1 MIKQREIKPGALLL
15 DLDLSG
21 AMWRKIF
28 IVCVSLFCA
37 LETNAQQGGEEGAV
51 AAFLGL
57 SSEDEI
63 SDEELERFA
72 DLLRRPLQLNSMSR
86 SRLAASGLFTGY
98 QVASLLEHRQRF
110 GDIMSFAELA
120 SVDGFGHQ
128 FVELLRPFVV
138 LEPLGELISSGNS
151 RRINDM
157 SLRSGYRY
165 GEQGNDYQ
173 YGFKY
178 SLEAYDAL
186 TTSFG
191 FSKGISVKNPW
202 PSVHSFSAS
211 YDFRKADVK
220 LIFGD
225 FNARLGQGLVAWNGA
240 FINSLTSP
248 SGFMKKSS
256 GISSVRS
263 FTGGSA
269 NTGMAA
275 EYSVGKFTLSA
286 SCSFP
291 WVKDVLDGDSVRQY
305 GLQSVVNMKWW
316 SRIGTIGATTAL
328 DYSDIVSQGMAAVR
342 SSVDV
347 ALCVRGTNVFSEVAY
362 DWGANKVGFIAGMDM
377 SPTESLRLAGL
388 AGSNYGETWQV
399 ALSSEILPGNSRRHK
414 INLSADMLYYPVPKV
429 EGQQS
434 SVQVKSQ
441 LRWEWKAAE
450 NLLLRLRL
458 SDRFRTWGLQHRAE
472 LRTEADVPLGILTF
486 GTRLIVLKSHEH
498 SFLGLLDAA
507 VRSGNLTARLRAGA
521 FQVDHWDDRIYVYEY
536 DAPGSFNVPAYY
548 GRGVWTSSLVSWKI
562 NRSVR
567 LYFRASYISYCFMSE
582 EKKKPGRAELKL
594 QSVFKF

>member
-1 MIKQREIKPGALLL
+1 M
-15 DLDLSG
+15 DSDLSG

-57 SSEDEI
+57 PSEDEI

-98 QVASLLEHRQRF
+98 QVASLLEYRQRF

-178 SLEAYDAL
+178 SLEAYGAV
-186 TTSFG
+186 TASFG
-191 FSKGISVKNPW
+191 FTKSLTAKNPW
-202 PSVHSFSAS
+202 PSASSFSAS
-211 YDFRKADVK
+211 YDFRKADMK
-220 LIFGD
+220 LVLGD
-225 FNARLGQGLVAWNGA
+225 FNARFGQGLVAWNGD
-240 FINSLTSP
+240 FIYSLTSP

-388 AGSNYGETWQV
+388 AGCNYREIWQF
-399 ALSSEILPGNSRRHK
+399 AISSEILPGNSRRHK

-429 EGQQS
+429 EGQQN

-450 NLLLRLRL
+450 YLLLRLRL

-472 LRTEADVPLGILTF
+472 LRTEAEVPLGMLTF
-486 GTRLIVLKSHEH
+486 GTRFIVLKSHDH

-507 VRSGNLTARLRAGA
+507 VRSGNLTVRLRAGA

-548 GRGVWTSSLVSWKI
+548 GRGVWTSSMVSWKI

>member
-1 MIKQREIKPGALLL
+1 M
-15 DLDLSG
+15 DSDLSG

-86 SRLAASGLFTGY
+86 SRLASSGLFTGY

-165 GEQGNDYQ
+165 GEQENDYQ

-178 SLEAYDAL
+178 SLEAYGAV
-186 TTSFG
+186 TASFG
-191 FSKGISVKNPW
+191 FTKSLTAKNPW
-202 PSVHSFSAS
+202 PSACSFSAS
-211 YDFRKADVK
+211 YDFRKADMK
-220 LIFGD
+220 LILGD
-225 FNARLGQGLVAWNGA
+225 FNSRFGQGLVAWNGD
-240 FINSLTSP
+240 FIYSLTSP

-256 GISSVRS
+256 GLSVVRS
-263 FTGGSA
+263 FTGSTA

-275 EYSVGKFTLSA
+275 EYSFGKFTIA
-286 SCSFP
+286 AACAFP
-291 WVKDVLDGDSVRQY
+291 WVKDALVGEHVKKY

-316 SRIGTIGATTAL
+316 SRIGTIGTTTSL
-328 DYSDIVSQGMAAVR
+328 DYSDIVRHGMAAVR
-342 SSVDV
+342 SSVDA
-347 ALCVRGTNVFSEVAY
+347 ALCVRGANVFSEVAY

-377 SPTESLRLAGL
+377 SPTESLRVAGL
-388 AGSNYGETWQV
+388 SGCNYGENWQFAV
-399 ALSSEILPGNSRRHK
+399 SSEILAGKSRRHK

-429 EGQQS
+429 DGQKG

-441 LRWEWKAAE
+441 VRWEGKVAE
-450 NLLLRLRL
+450 HLLLKVRL

-472 LRTEADVPLGILTF
+472 LRTEAEVPLGMLTL
-486 GTRLIVLKSHEH
+486 GTRFVILNSRNHA
-498 SFLGLLDAA
+498 FLGHQDASF
-507 VRSGNLTARLRAGA
+507 RSSRITARLRAGA
-521 FQVDHWDDRIYVYEY
+521 FLADHWDDRIYVYEY

-548 GRGVWTSSLVSWKI
+548 GRGLWTSSMVSWKI

>member
-15 DLDLSG
+15 NSDLSG

-57 SSEDEI
+57 STEDEI

-86 SRLAASGLFTGY
+86 SRLASSGLFTGY

-157 SLRSGYRY
+157 SLRIGYRY
-165 GEQGNDYQ
+165 GEQENDYQ

-211 YDFRKADVK
+211 YDFRKAGVK
-220 LIFGD
+220 LILGD

-240 FINSLTSP
+240 FINSLASP
-248 SGFMKKSS
+248 SGFMKKAS
-256 GISSVRS
+256 GLSVVRS
-263 FTGGSA
+263 FTGSTA

-275 EYSVGKFTLSA
+275 EYSFGKFTIA
-286 SCSFP
+286 AACAFP
-291 WVKDVLDGDSVRQY
+291 WVKDALVGEHVKKY

-316 SRIGTIGATTAL
+316 SRIGTIGTTTSL
-328 DYSDIVSQGMAAVR
+328 DYSDIVSQGMPVVRTAV
-342 SSVDV
+342 DA
-347 ALCVRGTNVFSEVAY
+347 ALCICGINVFSEAAY
-362 DWGANKVGFIAGMDM
+362 EWSTGKAAFIAGMDL
-377 SPTESLRLAGL
+377 SPTESLRFAALAGC
-388 AGSNYGETWQV
+388 NYGENWQFAV
-399 ALSSEILPGNSRRHK
+399 SSEILAGKSRRHK
-414 INLSADMLYYPVPKV
+414 VNLSADMLYYPVPKID
-429 EGQQS
+429 GQKGS
-434 SVQVKSQ
+434 IQVKSQ
-441 LRWEWKAAE
+441 VRWEGNVAE
-450 NLLLRLRL
+450 HLLLKVRL

-472 LRTEADVPLGILTF
+472 FRTDADVPLGMFAL
-486 GTRLIVLKSHEH
+486 GTRFIILKSRDH

-507 VRSGNLTARLRAGA
+507 IRSGNLTVRLRAGA
-521 FQVDHWDDRIYVYEY
+521 FLVDHWDDRIYVYEY

-548 GRGVWTSSLVSWKI
+548 GRGVWTSSMVSWKI

-567 LYFRASYISYCFMSE
+567 LYFRASYISYCFMPE
-582 EKKKPGRAELKL
+582 EKKKPGRAELKF

>member
-15 DLDLSG
+15 DSDLSG

-202 PSVHSFSAS
+202 PSASSFSAS
-211 YDFRKADVK
+211 YDFRKADMK
-220 LIFGD
+220 LILGD
-225 FNARLGQGLVAWNGA
+225 FNSRFGQGLVAWNGA
-240 FINSLTSP
+240 FINSLT
-248 SGFMKKSS
+248 GFMKKAS
-256 GISSVRS
+256 GLSVVRS
-263 FTGGSA
+263 FTGSTA

-275 EYSVGKFTLSA
+275 EYSFGKFTIA
-286 SCSFP
+286 AACAFP
-291 WVKDVLDGDSVRQY
+291 WVKDALVGEHVKKY

-316 SRIGTIGATTAL
+316 SRIGTIGTTTSL

-388 AGSNYGETWQV
+388 AGSNYGETWQF
-399 ALSSEILPGNSRRHK
+399 AISSEILAGNSRRHK

-429 EGQQS
+429 DGQKG

-441 LRWEWKAAE
+441 VRWEGKVAE
-450 NLLLRLRL
+450 HLLLKVRL
-458 SDRFRTWGLQHRAE
+458 SDRLRTWGLQHRAE
-472 LRTEADVPLGILTF
+472 LRTEAEVPLGMLTF
-486 GTRLIVLKSHEH
+486 GTRFIVLKSHDH

-507 VRSGNLTARLRAGA
+507 VRSGNLTVRLRAGA

-548 GRGVWTSSLVSWKI
+548 GRGVWTSSMVSWKI